1 MSGYD
6 RASGPYREADPEVVE
21 IDTVAVVAP
30 GDEAAD
36 DTREL
41 QDRIE
46 DTRADMGETID
57 AIQERLSPRR
67 IGEQVREQVRGA
79 TIGRAEQMVSDA
91 TDTAREAGGGLV
103 DLLRDNPV
111 PAALAALGLGW
122 LWLKRPG
129 GQGGGGRRAPAG
141 GYGGYRGGY
150 GAYDRGDGY
159 RGAGYPAGGYRAGGY
174 RDDDDDDGGP
184 GDAVRRGGQRA
195 RRAAGQAADR
205 AQDAAGQAAGAVQ
218 DATGQAADR
227 VQDAAGQAAGAVQQ
241 AAGQVQDTAQQLGG
255 QVRYGARRARSGLE
269 GSLQES
275 PLAAG
280 AIALAVGVA
289 VGLAAPSTDVEDR
302 LMGEARDSVVQ
313 KAQDTAQDTLGK
325 VQHVA
330 ERTADAT
337 KETAQQEARN
347 QGLTGTK
354 G

>member
-129 GQGGGGRRAPAG
+129 GQGGGGGRRAPAG

-174 RDDDDDDGGP
+174 RDDDDDGGP
-184 GDAVRRGGQRA
+184 GDAVRRAG
-195 RRAAGQAADR
+195 RRAQG
-205 AQDAAGQAAGAVQ
+205 AAGQAAGAVQ
-218 DATGQAADR
+218 DAAGQAADR